1 MSKEEIERRFSLF
14 RKIFDEQRKVKY
26 DYEYV
31 NKHWRFYYT
40 LIIDNDTFLKSIPTH
55 IEIEKLNDPDL
66 EFKKLVNHFKKRLH
80 KNEGVEWYWY
90 TCITKNMFTKYKLK

>member
-1 MSKEEIERRFSLF
+1 MPKEEIERRFSFF

-40 LIIDNDTFLKSIPTH
+40 LIIDNGTLLKRIPTH
-55 IEIEKLNDPDL
+55 IEIEKLNKPDI
-66 EFKKLVNHFKKRLH
+66 EFKKLVNYFKKGLH
-80 KNEGVEWYWY
+80 KNESIEWYCY
-90 TCITKNMFTKYKLK
+90 TRITKNMFANFKLK